1 MTASARTLA
10 VALLAVG
17 VALAGCGGD
26 KEGKPIPV
34 ASAAAL
40 QTQLDNVEA
49 RLDQGSAG
57 ACKDILEGPRGPNK
71 EHVQQ
76 LIDDMPDS
84 VDSDVKSALQD
95 SFDNL
100 WDRISQE
107 CDDKASKQT
116 QTKTTPTET
125 ETQTEETTPTET
137 ETETE
142 TTPTETEPATTPTS
156 PDTAP
161 LPNDGNG
168 NGGVGNGNGN
178 GNGGGAGA
186 EGE

>member
-1 MTASARTLA
+1 VRAPGRILA
-10 VALLAVG
+10 VALVALG

-26 KEGKPIPV
+26 DKGKPIP
-34 ASAAAL
+34 ASTASSL
-40 QTQLDNVEA
+40 QAQLDNVQA

-57 ACKDILEGPRGPNK
+57 ACKDILAGPRGPNK
-71 EHVQQ
+71 EDVQQ

-84 VDSDVKSALQD
+84 VDSDTKSALQD
-95 SFDNL
+95 SFDHL
-100 WDRISQE
+100 WDLVSQE
-107 CDDKASKQT
+107 CDDKASKPKET
-116 QTKTTPTET
+116 NTTPI
-125 ETQTEETTPTET
+125 ETQTEETTPAET
-137 ETETE
+137 TPTE
-142 TTPTETEPATTPTS
+142 TTPTETAPTDTTTE

-178 GNGGGAGA
+178 GGGGVGPGG